1 MKNVIYFKEID
12 YTSQVCP
19 YVFINTR
26 LELLYEITKILIYKN
41 RLEFIKINENEIP
54 FKKGINIIGLHTLE
68 LNIVFDELTETNLCP
83 HVFKDIV
90 ILQLI
95 GSLYR
100 IQKDLFGSFTKL
112 EYIFLKFDNLKEFFH
127 QGLEWTSY
135 LKRNQ
140 TQDNTGLNDDDDD
153 DDEANKIS
161 FIILTEFFIQGITSK
176 YIYPN
181 EDLCLF
187 KDFPHKQLVI
197 PSIYSLEE
205 IECSCTLI
213 WLMQNYKIIVE
224 HSKTSFKFKVD
235 FENFFQN
242 FSIFQCMNNYTFLYE
257 SCRFDEK
264 FNNCKKTSSA
274 RDKIDYG
281 LFQIVF
287 FLNWLKLVV
296 EVYAKTFLCIL
307 GLITNLLVMMVIKN
321 KSEKNITKKPFQ
333 VFL

>member
-1 MKNVIYFKEID
+1 MKK
-12 YTSQVCP
+12 
-19 YVFINTR
+19 
-26 LELLYEITKILIYKN
+26 
-41 RLEFIKINENEIP
+41 
-54 FKKGINIIGLHTLE
+54 
-68 LNIVFDELTETNLCP
+68 
-83 HVFKDIV
+83 
-90 ILQLI
+90 
-95 GSLYR
+95 
-100 IQKDLFGSFTKL
+100 
-112 EYIFLKFDNLKEFFH
+112 
-127 QGLEWTSY
+127 
-135 LKRNQ
+135 NQ
-140 TQDNTGLNDDDDD
+140 TQDYAGLNDDD
-153 DDEANKIS
+153 ANKIIL
-161 FIILTEFFIQGITSK
+161 IIFTEFFIEGITSK

-197 PSIYSLEE
+197 PSIFSLEE

-235 FENFFQN
+235 FENFYQN

-296 EVYAKTFLCIL
+296 EVYAKTFASAF
-307 GLITNLLVMMVIKN
+307 GLITNILVLMVIKN
-321 KSEKNITKKPFQ
+321 TKGKSHSKNPFKNVMYEHIYFNSIFNCIFCLIQSFSLLNICIFPKSSFCSDIYKTVGAQYFKIIFTLFLGNSLRLCCNFSFISFSLSRFYISTSIKKSNFFNKFEKLNP
-333 VFL
+333 